1 MKMSPL
7 SQHPAPEHVVVHI
20 SDTHLLESTKLY
32 GSVDS
37 DRYLFSLMERLVASG
52 LSIDALVFTGDLADK
67 AEPGAYRRLR
77 DIIEPYAQKLE
88 AAVVWVMGNHDER
101 ESFSEILFDQEP
113 SSAPQDRVYDLGGLR
128 LIALDTSVPGFH
140 HGELS
145 PDQLQWLV
153 AELATP
159 APHGTILA
167 LHHPP
172 IPTPIVLM
180 GMIELEDQKA
190 LAAVVEGTD
199 VRAVLAG
206 HLHYTTFSTFAGVP
220 ISVAAASCYNIDLI
234 ADRSKTLSAVSGGVG
249 ASLVHVY
256 PDQVVFSS
264 ISFDEDVEF
273 TSFPTDYAQQVT
285 LLSREE
291 RKAMFSAKDSDFN
304 KGVDHKQ
311 SGS

>member
-1 MKMSPL
+1 MPPL

-20 SDTHLLESTKLY
+20 SDTHLLESGKLY

-37 DRYLFSLMERLVASG
+37 DGYLVSLMERLVSSG
-52 LSIDALVFTGDLADK
+52 MDIDALVFTGDLADK

-77 DIIEPYAQKLE
+77 DIIEPYAHKLE

-101 ESFSEILFDQEP
+101 EPFSEILLNQEP

-128 LIALDTSVPGFH
+128 LIALDSSVPGFH
-140 HGELS
+140 HGELT
-145 PDQLQWLV
+145 PAQLQWL
-153 AELATP
+153 ANELATP

-180 GMIELEDQKA
+180 GMIELEDQQA

-234 ADRSKTLSAVSGGVG
+234 ADRSQTLSAVSGGVG

-264 ISFDEDVEF
+264 ISFEEDVEF
-273 TSFPTDYAQQVT
+273 TSFATEYAQQVAF
-285 LLSREE
+285 LSPEE
-291 RKAMFSAKDSDFN
+291 RRAIFSAKDSDFN

-311 SGS
+311 SER

>member
-1 MKMSPL
+1 MSPL

-20 SDTHLLESTKLY
+20 SDTHLLESAKLY

-37 DRYLFSLMERLVASG
+37 DGYLVSLMERLVASD
-52 LSIDALVFTGDLADK
+52 LSIDALVFTGDLADR
-67 AEPGAYRRLR
+67 AEAGAYRRLR
-77 DIIEPYAQKLE
+77 DIIEPYAHRLE

-101 ESFSEILFDQEP
+101 EPFSEILCDEEP
-113 SSAPQDRVYDLGGLR
+113 SSAPQDRVFHLGGLR
-128 LIALDTSVPGFH
+128 LIALDSSVPGFH

-145 PDQLQWLV
+145 PDQLQWL
-153 AELATP
+153 AEVLATP

-172 IPTPIVLM
+172 IPTPIALM
-180 GMIELEDQKA
+180 GMIELQDQQA

-206 HLHYTTFSTFAGVP
+206 HLHYSTFSTFAGVP

-234 ADRSKTLSAVSGGVG
+234 ADSSKILSAVSAGVG

-264 ISFDEDVEF
+264 LFFDDGQEF
-273 TSFPTDYAQQVT
+273 ASYDSSYAKQVAT
-285 LLSREE
+285 LTPDE
-291 RKAMFSAKDSDFN
+291 RKAIFSAKDSEFN
-304 KGVDHKQ
+304 RRIDHQQ
-311 SGS
+311 SGR